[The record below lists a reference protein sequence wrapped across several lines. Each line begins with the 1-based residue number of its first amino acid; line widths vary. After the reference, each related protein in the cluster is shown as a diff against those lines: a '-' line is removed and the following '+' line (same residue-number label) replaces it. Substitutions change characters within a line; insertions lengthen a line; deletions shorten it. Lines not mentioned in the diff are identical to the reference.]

1 MKNQIILSAIALASM
16 GFAATEADAQFYIV
30 KDGQVVFGLDE
41 GTVDYVTAKTPT
53 GLDEKGVYYVKL
65 IDANGEVRKQALQEV
80 KEGSNVYFAD
90 VENVTETK
98 YYYSYNDGEAT
109 NYFGKAADEKYSKT
123 TNFAQVT
130 NFEVTPFEGITK
142 FVLDLNEGYKDSRT
156 FTDIVNLPNGWM
168 WIVGNGTEVDWNPV
182 SNAGMF
188 TIENPREPWV
198 YSWTGQFYKNQF
210 KVGLGNDGWGGSY
223 FFASEYGV
231 DPLVDNSLREPRG
244 EHDDIDGDGNEDGDS
259 KWVSTVEGKYKLT
272 FYIRKPDLHLTFT
285 PVEGE

>member
-53 GLDEKGVYYVKL
+53 GLDVKGVYYVKL

-80 KEGSNVYFAD
+80 KEGSNVYSAD

-109 NYFGKAADEKYSKT
+109 NYFGKATEEKYST
-123 TNFAQVT
+123 TTKFDQVT

-142 FVLDLNEGYKDSRT
+142 FVLDLNDEYKDSRT

-168 WIVGNGTEVDWNPV
+168 WIVGNGTEVDWNPI
-182 SNAGMF
+182 NKAGMF

-198 YSWTGQFYKNQF
+198 YSWTGQFYKGEF
-210 KVGLGNDGWGGSY
+210 KVGLGNDGWSGQY
-223 FFASEYGV
+223 FYAATENA
-231 DPLVDNSLREPRG
+231 DPLNDTSLREPRVQ
-244 EHDDIDGDGNEDGDS
+244 DDGGDI
-259 KWVSTVEGKYKLT
+259 KWVPSVSGKYKLT
-272 FYIRKPDLHLTFT
+272 FYIRKSDLHLTFT